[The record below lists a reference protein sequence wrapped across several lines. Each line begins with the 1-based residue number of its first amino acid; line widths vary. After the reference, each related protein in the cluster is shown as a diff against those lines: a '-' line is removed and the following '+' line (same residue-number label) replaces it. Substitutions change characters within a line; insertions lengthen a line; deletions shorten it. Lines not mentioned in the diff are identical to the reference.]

1 MSIYLRLD
9 RLRARVPAVRLLLP
23 LGMLLLAACGADNVV
38 GVRGDSENRT
48 IVANRGEEIDIKLG
62 NVGPATYASPPSVS
76 SDALEYLGVDIVPP
90 YTPGGPTQ
98 LFRFRAVASGQ
109 AVVTF
114 HRVLQDSVV
123 STVQD
128 TVRVR

>member
-1 MSIYLRLD
+1 MNACRHLEN
-9 RLRARVPAVRLLLP
+9 LRARVPIVRFLLP
-23 LGMLLLAACGADNVV
+23 LGVLLLAACGSDNVV
-38 GVRGDSENRT
+38 GVRVDDLASE
-48 IVANRGEEIDIKLG
+48 IVAYRGQKIDIKLG
-62 NVGPATYASPPSVS
+62 NVGPAIYASPPSIS
-76 SDALEYLGVDIVPP
+76 SSVLEYLGVDIVPP

-98 LFRFRAVASGQ
+98 LFHFRAVAPGQ

-114 HRVLQDSVV
+114 QRVLQDSVV

>member
-1 MSIYLRLD
+1 MNVHPQLGSLPI
-9 RLRARVPAVRLLLP
+9 RVAIRRLLLP
-23 LGMLLLAACGADNVV
+23 MGVLILAACGADSVV
-38 GVRGDSENRT
+38 GVRGDSDNRT
-48 IVANRGEEIDIKLG
+48 IVANRGQEIDIKLG
-62 NVGPATYASPPSVS
+62 NVGPAVYASPPSLS
-76 SDALEYLGVDIVPP
+76 SDVLEYLGVDFVGP

-98 LFRFRAVASGQ
+98 LFRFRALDSGQ
-109 AVVTF
+109 AIITF

>member
-1 MSIYLRLD
+1 MKPCRQLENH
-9 RLRARVPAVRLLLP
+9 RARAPIARFLLP
-23 LGMLLLAACGADNVV
+23 LGLLLLAACGSDNVV
-38 GVRGDSENRT
+38 GVRGDDIASQ
-48 IVANRGEEIDIKLG
+48 VVVYRGQKIDIKLG
-62 NVGPATYASPPSVS
+62 NVGPAIYASPPSIS
-76 SDALEYLGVDIVPP
+76 SPVLEYLGVDIVGP

-98 LFRFRAVASGQ
+98 LFHFRAVAPGQ

-114 HRVLQDSVV
+114 QRVLQDSVV